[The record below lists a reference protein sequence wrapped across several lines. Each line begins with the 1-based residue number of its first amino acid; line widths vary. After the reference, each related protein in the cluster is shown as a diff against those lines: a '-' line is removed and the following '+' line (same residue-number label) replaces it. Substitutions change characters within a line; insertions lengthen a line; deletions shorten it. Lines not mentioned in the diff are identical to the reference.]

1 VLVEVSR
8 SIAEWIDTAKAA
20 RGHRPPLTEEN
31 LNVSDTFN
39 EGIID
44 TTLLEF
50 RGCPVHMQGDV
61 AVWGGGHPYEVTLS
75 LTNRNYAFE
84 EPVHGRRSWWRG
96 SRRDPSTQSD

>member
-1 VLVEVSR
+1 M
-8 SIAEWIDTAKAA
+8 AKAS
-20 RGHRPPLTEEN
+20 RGHRPPLTQEN

-50 RGCPVHMQGDV
+50 HGCPIHLQGDV
-61 AVWGGGHPYEVTLS
+61 PLWGNEHPYDVNLS

-84 EPVHGRRSWWRG
+84 ESVQGRHKRRIELHRG
-96 SRRDPSTQSD
+96 R